1 MEYNLKQRVMEENI
15 IKAKLEELLPGCEV
29 QVWHPTQFISVEMV
43 SAKDIVLPSD
53 AIDFL
58 VSLHI
63 KEMHYG
69 YEDVGH
75 IHPVTFKVEG

>member
-1 MEYNLKQRVMEENI
+1 MEENI
-15 IKAKLEELLPGCEV
+15 IKTKLEKLLTGCEV
-29 QVWHPTQFISVEMV
+29 QVWHPTQFISVEIV

-63 KEMHYG
+63 KEMQYG
-69 YEDVGH
+69 YEHVVH
-75 IHPVTFKVEG
+75 IHHVTFKVEG

>member
-1 MEYNLKQRVMEENI
+1 MEENI
-15 IKAKLEELLPGCEV
+15 INAKVEELLPGCEV
-29 QVWHPTQFISVEMV
+29 QDWHPTQFSSVEIV

-63 KEMHYG
+63 KEMQYG
-69 YEDVGH
+69 
-75 IHPVTFKVEG
+75 